1 MNNRVSAL
9 LAALG
14 ATTIY
19 GMNHTIAKV
28 VMPHYIGAFGFI
40 MLRVVGAS
48 ILFWTVGLFTP
59 KETIDRKDYLRIF
72 FAAFLGMCINMLMF
86 FKGLQLSTPINSGV
100 IVTLT
105 PIIILIL
112 SAFFLKE
119 KLNGAKFLGITLGFS
134 GALLLILYGNTTQIV
149 NAPNVP
155 LGNTMMLI
163 NSVSYGAYLVM
174 VKPLTKKYS
183 TVTLMKWMF
192 LLGVFMTFPV
202 TYPEASAVSWS
213 TLPFEAIWRMA
224 FVIVGTTFLTYM
236 LNVYAL
242 KSLPPTTIGAF
253 TYLQP
258 LITIVYAVFT
268 GNDVLDGV
276 KIAACLLVFLGV
288 YLVSRKIKAGEETLV
303 KDFFKGSSKF

>member
-1 MNNRVSAL
+1 MNNRVLAL

-40 MLRVVGAS
+40 MLRVVGAA
-48 ILFWTVGLFTP
+48 ILFWMVGLFTP
-59 KETIDRKDYLRIF
+59 KEKIDRKDYLRIF
-72 FAAFLGMCINMLMF
+72 GAALLGMCINMLMF

-119 KLNGAKFLGITLGFS
+119 KLTNLKFMGIALGFS
-134 GALLLILYGNTTQIV
+134 GALLLILYGNTSQV
-149 NAPNVP
+149 SNAPNVP
-155 LGNTMMLI
+155 LGNSMMLI
-163 NSVSYGAYLVM
+163 NSISYGAYLVL

-192 LLGVFMTFPV
+192 LLGVIMTFPI

-213 TLPFEAIWRMA
+213 TLPFEAIWRMG
-224 FVIVGTTFLTYM
+224 FVIIGTTFLTYL

-242 KSLPPTTIGAF
+242 KTLPATTIGAF
-253 TYLQP
+253 AYLQP
-258 LITIVYAVFT
+258 LITIVYAVLT
-268 GNDVLDGV
+268 GNDTLDAV
-276 KIAACLLVFLGV
+276 TISACLLVFLGV
-288 YLVSRKIKAGEETLV
+288 YLVSKKIKQN
-303 KDFFKGSSKF
+303 S

>member
-1 MNNRVSAL
+1 MNNRALAL
-9 LAALG
+9 LAAFG

-28 VMPHYIGAFGFI
+28 VMPHYVGPFGFI

-48 ILFWTVGLFTP
+48 ILFWSVSLIMP
-59 KETIDRKDYLRIF
+59 KETIERKDFFRIAI
-72 FAAFLGMCINMLMF
+72 AALFGMCINMLMF

-112 SAFFLKE
+112 SAFFLNE
-119 KLNGAKFLGITLGFS
+119 KLTRLKVLGIILGFI
-134 GALLLILYGNTTQIV
+134 GAVLLILYGNSSRVI
-149 NAPNVP
+149 NAPNVS
-155 LGNTMMLI
+155 LGNIMLLI
-163 NSVSYGAYLVM
+163 NATCFGAYLVM

-183 TVTLMKWMF
+183 TITLMKWMF
-192 LLGVFMTFPV
+192 LLGVIYTFPF
-202 TYPEASAVSWS
+202 TITEFLEISWN
-213 TLPFEAIWRMA
+213 TLPFEAIWRIG

-242 KSLPPTTIGAF
+242 KTLPATTIGAF

-258 LITIVYAVFT
+258 IITIVYAVIT
-268 GNDVLDGV
+268 GNDFLDSI
-276 KIAACLLVFLGV
+276 KILACILVFTGV
-288 YLVSRKIKAGEETLV
+288 YLVSKKRGATTTDI
-303 KDFFKGSSKF
+303 

>member
-1 MNNRVSAL
+1 MNNRALAL
-9 LAALG
+9 LAAFG

-28 VMPHYIGAFGFI
+28 VMPHYVGPFGFI

-48 ILFWTVGLFTP
+48 ILFWSVSLIMP
-59 KETIDRKDYLRIF
+59 KETIERKDFFRIAI
-72 FAAFLGMCINMLMF
+72 AALFGMCINMLMF

-112 SAFFLKE
+112 SAFFLNE
-119 KLNGAKFLGITLGFS
+119 KLTRFKVLGIILGFI
-134 GALLLILYGNTTQIV
+134 GAVLLILYGNSSRVI
-149 NAPNVP
+149 NAPNVS
-155 LGNTMMLI
+155 LGNIMLLI
-163 NSVSYGAYLVM
+163 NATCFGAYLVM

-183 TVTLMKWMF
+183 TITLMKWMF
-192 LLGVFMTFPV
+192 LLGVIYTFPF
-202 TYPEASAVSWS
+202 TITEFLEISWN
-213 TLPFEAIWRMA
+213 TLPFEAIWRIG

-242 KSLPPTTIGAF
+242 KTLPATTIGAF

-258 LITIVYAVFT
+258 IITIVYAVIT
-268 GNDVLDGV
+268 GNDFLDSI
-276 KIAACLLVFLGV
+276 KILACILVFTGV
-288 YLVSRKIKAGEETLV
+288 YLVSKKRGATTTDI
-303 KDFFKGSSKF
+303 

>member
-1 MNNRVSAL
+1 MNNRALAL
-9 LAALG
+9 LAAFG

-28 VMPHYIGAFGFI
+28 VMPHYVGPFGFI

-48 ILFWTVGLFTP
+48 ILFWSVSLITP
-59 KETIDRKDYLRIF
+59 KETIERKDFFRIASTSLF
-72 FAAFLGMCINMLMF
+72 GMCINMLMF

-112 SAFFLKE
+112 SAFFLNE
-119 KLNGAKFLGITLGFS
+119 KLTRFKVLGIILGFI
-134 GALLLILYGNTTQIV
+134 GAILLILYGNSSRVI
-149 NAPNVP
+149 NAPNVS
-155 LGNTMMLI
+155 LGNIMLLI
-163 NSVSYGAYLVM
+163 NATCFGAYLVM

-183 TVTLMKWMF
+183 TITLMKWMF
-192 LLGVFMTFPV
+192 LLGVIYTFPF
-202 TYPEASAVSWS
+202 TITEFLEVSWN
-213 TLPFEAIWRMA
+213 TLPFEAIWRIG

-242 KSLPPTTIGAF
+242 KTLPATTIGAF

-258 LITIVYAVFT
+258 IITFIYAVIT
-268 GNDVLDGV
+268 GNDVLDSI
-276 KIAACLLVFLGV
+276 KILACILVFTGV
-288 YLVSRKIKAGEETLV
+288 YLA
-303 KDFFKGSSKF
+303 SKKREATTTDN

>member
-1 MNNRVSAL
+1 MNNRVLAL
-9 LAALG
+9 LAAFS

-40 MLRVVGAS
+40 MLRVVGAAV
-48 ILFWTVGLFTP
+48 LFWTVSLFTP
-59 KETIDRKDYLRIF
+59 KEIIERKDYVRIIF
-72 FAAFLGMCINMLMF
+72 GALLGMCINMLMF

-119 KLNGAKFLGITLGFS
+119 KLTSMKFLGITLGFS
-134 GALLLILYGNTTQIV
+134 GALLLILYGNTSQVV
-149 NAPNVP
+149 NAPNVT
-155 LGNTMMLI
+155 LGNSMMLI
-163 NSVSYGAYLVM
+163 NSICFGSYLVI

-192 LLGVFMTFPV
+192 LLGIFMTFPI
-202 TYPEASAVSWS
+202 TYSEFSEVSWN
-213 TLPFEAIWRMA
+213 TLPFEALWRMA

-236 LNVYAL
+236 FNVYAL
-242 KSLPPTTIGAF
+242 KTLPATTIGAF

-258 LITIVYAVFT
+258 LITILYAVIT
-268 GNDVLDGV
+268 GNDILDGV
-276 KIAACLLVFLGV
+276 KISACLLVFLGV
-288 YLVSRKIKAGEETLV
+288 YLVSKKAKLKSV
-303 KDFFKGSSKF
+303 IQ

>member
-1 MNNRVSAL
+1 MNSRVLAL
-9 LAALG
+9 FAALG

-28 VMPHYIGAFGFI
+28 IMPHYIGAFGFI
-40 MLRVVGAS
+40 MLRVVGAA
-48 ILFWTVGLFTP
+48 ILFWTVSLFTP
-59 KETIDRKDYLRIF
+59 KEKIERKDYLRIF
-72 FAAFLGMCINMLMF
+72 LGALLGMCINMLMF

-119 KLNGAKFLGITLGFS
+119 KLTNLKFLGITLGFS
-134 GALLLILYGNTTQIV
+134 GALLLILYGNASQV
-149 NAPNVP
+149 SNAPNVP
-155 LGNTMMLI
+155 LGNSMMLI
-163 NSVSYGAYLVM
+163 NSISYGAYLVI

-192 LLGVFMTFPV
+192 LLGVFLTFPI

-213 TLPFEAIWRMA
+213 TLPFDAIWRMG
-224 FVIVGTTFLTYM
+224 FVIIGTTFLTYL

-242 KSLPPTTIGAF
+242 KTLDATTIGAF

-268 GNDVLDGV
+268 GNDTLDAV
-276 KIAACLLVFLGV
+276 KISACLLVFLGV
-288 YLVSRKIKAGEETLV
+288 YLVSKKIAIK
-303 KDFFKGSSKF
+303 KG

>member
-1 MNNRVSAL
+1 MNSRALAL
-9 LAALG
+9 LAAFG

-28 VMPHYIGAFGFI
+28 VMPHYIGPFGFI
-40 MLRVVGAS
+40 MLRVVGAC
-48 ILFWTVGLFTP
+48 ILFWLVGLFMP
-59 KETIDRKDYLRIF
+59 KETIERKDFLRI
-72 FAAFLGMCINMLMF
+72 AFTALFGMCINMLMF

-119 KLNGAKFLGITLGFS
+119 KLTRFKFLGIILGFI
-134 GALLLILYGNTTQIV
+134 GALLLILYGNPTKVI
-149 NAPNVP
+149 NAPNISF
-155 LGNTMMLI
+155 GNTMLLI
-163 NSVSYGAYLVM
+163 NAVSFGAYLVM

-192 LLGVFMTFPV
+192 LLGVIYTFPF
-202 TYPEASAVSWS
+202 TITEFIEVSWKA
-213 TLPFEAIWRMA
+213 LPFEAIWRIS

-236 LNVYAL
+236 FNVFAL
-242 KSLPPTTIGAF
+242 KTLPATTIGAF

-258 LITIVYAVFT
+258 IITIFYAVIT
-268 GNDVLDGV
+268 GNDILDGV
-276 KIAACLLVFLGV
+276 KILACLLVFLGV
-288 YLVSRKIKAGEETLV
+288 YLVSKKGKIPHN
-303 KDFFKGSSKF
+303 

>member
-1 MNNRVSAL
+1 MNNRALAL
-9 LAALG
+9 LAAFG

-28 VMPHYIGAFGFI
+28 VMPHYVGPFGFI

-48 ILFWTVGLFTP
+48 ILFWSVSFIMP
-59 KETIDRKDYLRIF
+59 KETIERKDFFRIAIASLF
-72 FAAFLGMCINMLMF
+72 GMCINMLMF

-112 SAFFLKE
+112 SAFFLNE
-119 KLNGAKFLGITLGFS
+119 KLTRFKVLGIILGFI
-134 GALLLILYGNTTQIV
+134 GAILLILYGNSSRVI
-149 NAPNVP
+149 NAPNVS
-155 LGNTMMLI
+155 LGNIMLLI
-163 NSVSYGAYLVM
+163 NATCFGAYLVM

-183 TVTLMKWMF
+183 TITLMKWMF
-192 LLGVFMTFPV
+192 LLGVIYTFPF
-202 TYPEASAVSWS
+202 TITEFLEVSWN
-213 TLPFEAIWRMA
+213 TLPFEAIWRIG

-242 KSLPPTTIGAF
+242 KTLPATTIGAF

-258 LITIVYAVFT
+258 IITIIYAVIT
-268 GNDVLDGV
+268 GNDVLDSI
-276 KIAACLLVFLGV
+276 KILACILVFTGV
-288 YLVSRKIKAGEETLV
+288 YLA
-303 KDFFKGSSKF
+303 SKKRGATTTGN

>member
-1 MNNRVSAL
+1 MNSRVLAL
-9 LAALG
+9 FAALG

-40 MLRVVGAS
+40 MLRVVGAA
-48 ILFWTVGLFTP
+48 ILFWTVSLFTP
-59 KETIDRKDYLRIF
+59 KEKIERKDYLRIF
-72 FAAFLGMCINMLMF
+72 LGALLGMCINMLMF

-119 KLNGAKFLGITLGFS
+119 KLTKLKFLGITLGFS
-134 GALLLILYGNTTQIV
+134 GALLLILYGNASQV
-149 NAPNVP
+149 SNAPNVP
-155 LGNTMMLI
+155 LGNSMMLI
-163 NSVSYGAYLVM
+163 NSISYGAYLVI
-174 VKPLTKKYS
+174 VKPLTKKYN
-183 TVTLMKWMF
+183 TITLMKWMF
-192 LLGVFMTFPV
+192 LLGVFLTFPI

-213 TLPFEAIWRMA
+213 TLPFDAIWRMG
-224 FVIVGTTFLTYM
+224 FVIIGTTFLTYL

-242 KSLPPTTIGAF
+242 KTLPATTIGAF

-268 GNDVLDGV
+268 GNDTLDAV
-276 KIAACLLVFLGV
+276 KISACLLVFLGV
-288 YLVSRKIKAGEETLV
+288 HLVSKKIAVEE
-303 KDFFKGSSKF
+303 G

>member
-1 MNNRVSAL
+1 MNNRVLAL
-9 LAALG
+9 LAAFS

-40 MLRVVGAS
+40 MLRVVGAAV
-48 ILFWTVGLFTP
+48 LFWTVSLFTP
-59 KETIDRKDYLRIF
+59 KEIIERKDYFRIIF
-72 FAAFLGMCINMLMF
+72 GALLGMCINMLMF

-119 KLNGAKFLGITLGFS
+119 KLTSMKFLGIILGFS
-134 GALLLILYGNTTQIV
+134 GALLLILYGNTSQVV
-149 NAPNVP
+149 NAPNVT
-155 LGNTMMLI
+155 LGNSMMLI
-163 NSVSYGAYLVM
+163 NSICFGSYLVI

-192 LLGVFMTFPV
+192 LLGIFMTFPI
-202 TYPEASAVSWS
+202 TYSEFSEVSWN
-213 TLPFEAIWRMA
+213 TLPFEALWRMA

-236 LNVYAL
+236 FNVYAL
-242 KSLPPTTIGAF
+242 KTLPATTIGAF

-258 LITIVYAVFT
+258 LITILYAVIT
-268 GNDVLDGV
+268 GNDILDVV
-276 KIAACLLVFLGV
+276 KISACLLVFLGV
-288 YLVSRKIKAGEETLV
+288 YLVSKKAKLKSV
-303 KDFFKGSSKF
+303 IQ

>member
-1 MNNRVSAL
+1 MNNRILAL

-19 GMNHTIAKV
+19 GLNHTIAKV

-40 MLRVVGAS
+40 MLRVVGAA
-48 ILFWTVGLFTP
+48 ILFWILSLFTT
-59 KETIDRKDYLRIF
+59 KEKIDRKDYPRIF
-72 FAAFLGMCINMLMF
+72 FGAVLGMCINMLMF

-112 SAFFLKE
+112 SAIFLKE
-119 KLNGAKFLGITLGFS
+119 RLNSTKFFGITLGFS
-134 GALLLILYGNTTQIV
+134 GALLLILYGNTTQLV
-149 NAPNVP
+149 NAPNIP

-163 NSVSYGAYLVM
+163 NSICYGSYLVL

-192 LLGVFMTFPV
+192 LLGIFMTFPI
-202 TYPEASAVSWS
+202 TYPEVSTVSWS
-213 TLPFEAIWRMA
+213 TLPFDAIWRMI

-253 TYLQP
+253 AYLQP

-268 GNDVLDGV
+268 GNDSLDGI
-276 KIAACLLVFLGV
+276 KIIACLLVFLGV
-288 YLVSRKIKAGEETLV
+288 YLVSRKMKIKHAKV
-303 KDFFKGSSKF
+303 I